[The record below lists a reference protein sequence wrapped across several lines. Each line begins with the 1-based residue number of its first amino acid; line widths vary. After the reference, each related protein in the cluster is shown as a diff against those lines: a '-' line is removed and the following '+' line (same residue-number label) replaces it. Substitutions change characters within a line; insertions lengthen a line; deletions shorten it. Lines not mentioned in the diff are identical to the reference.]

1 MTIDTAET
9 IAAVWRASRQE
20 TQVLLGGLARLER
33 AVARAIEN
41 PPAADQAAAWNEVL
55 AAQRAALEASRART
69 AMIAAL
75 LEERR

>member
-1 MTIDTAET
+1 MSVDPAET

-20 TQVLLGGLARLER
+20 TQVLLGCLARLER
-33 AVARAIEN
+33 AVALAIDH
-41 PPAADQAAAWNEVL
+41 PPPPESAAAWQELL
-55 AAQRAALEASRART
+55 AAQRAALEASRVRT